1 MTGADLKTARLSL
14 HWTQQE
20 AASRFGLTQAYLSMV
35 EQGHRSVTPTP
46 AAQVMKVL
54 ELPPTTLPL
63 ESDDSLSWNERNLKS
78 WLGTLGYPDFA
89 YLGKKPARNPAQLL
103 YHALDQPD
111 RDTRV
116 VEALPWLASA
126 YADMDWEWL

>member
-78 WLGTLGYPDFA
+78 WLGVLGYLARIIPFDLNLLLERYVTELRP
-89 YLGKKPARNPAQLL
+89 YLGNPKREDPRLRSL
-103 YHALDQPD
+103 
-111 RDTRV
+111 TV
-116 VEALPWLASA
+116 
-126 YADMDWEWL
+126 